1 MRRNTRDSWLPRFAY
16 LDVDAEGRARLG
28 GGGDELP
35 ESSAR
40 VAVRI
45 RMRDGAPSVGPN
57 AFFFQEGQADVFAGA
72 RWGEL
77 RVAADGTALLAG
89 LRDEIC
95 SAWGRPG
102 ASACYEGEV
111 GARSAMHLRPR
122 SRGVTALR
130 LALVFRLRGGPMAP
144 KPSEPACGARP

>member
-1 MRRNTRDSWLPRFAY
+1 MCCRSVQGRVVLFELAPIDPRSLMQGDYMALRFAIDGALPRRDGASAGRLPRFAY
-16 LDVDAEGRARLG
+16 LDVDAEGRARLVG
-28 GGGDELP
+28 VGDELP

-77 RVAADGTALLAG
+77 RVAADGTALLAD
-89 LRDEIC
+89 LRDENLQ
-95 SAWGRPG
+95 RLG
-102 ASACYEGEV
+102 A
-111 GARSAMHLRPR
+111 PR
-122 SRGVTALR
+122 R
-130 LALVFRLRGGPMAP
+130 
-144 KPSEPACGARP
+144 